1 MKVSNVRTFTLQRAE
16 DVGGVSGVGV
26 VAEGVEFSSGQVV
39 ITWLSH
45 YPVVN
50 LYGSIKVAH
59 ELHGHDGRIRVV
71 WDDGNGGV

>member
-1 MKVSNVRTFTLQRAE
+1 MKVRNVRTFTLQRSE
-16 DVGGVSGVGV
+16 DVGGVSGIGV

-45 YPVVN
+45 YPAVN

-59 ELHGHDGRIRVV
+59 ELHGHDGRTRVV
-71 WDDGNGGV
+71 WDDGKAGV